1 MNSSSNVTAIDLGAE
16 SGRVI
21 SANLTGNQIS
31 LDIKHRFTNTPVTVQ
46 DTMYWDILRLW
57 HEVQTGLNG
66 CIANKPLSIGID
78 TWGLDFGLLDENGQ
92 LISNPIHYRDK
103 SRIGALEQIS
113 KIIPLEELY
122 ETTGI
127 QLMDINGVCQLFN
140 LSKNTPK
147 LIQNAKTFLTIPDLF
162 NYFLTGE
169 KVCEFTNATTTQAY
183 NPRQVNWAYDM
194 LDKMDIPTHIFPQI
208 IQPGT
213 RIGNYK
219 NIPVVAPACHDTGSA
234 VAAVPAQSEEY
245 AYISSGTWSLI
256 GIEVQSP
263 IINQDSFSANLTNE
277 GGVDNTYR
285 LLKNVMGLWL
295 LQQCRAAW
303 NKEGKSYEYR
313 DLTDMAKKAA
323 PFSTMFDPDYKSFLP
338 PGNMPQRIR
347 EYCINKG
354 QTSPT
359 DIGSMVRCI
368 LESLAFKYRY
378 VLDLLVKVSNR
389 PINTIHIIGGGS
401 QNELLCQMTANA
413 TNCLV
418 VSGPVEATAVG
429 NALVQWWSI
438 GEINSIKEGREI
450 VSHSFDLHYY
460 EPTNH
465 QQWDEYYSKFL
476 DLLQ

>member
-21 SANLTGNQIS
+21 SANFTGSQIS
-31 LDIKHRFTNTPVTVQ
+31 LDIKHRFTNVPVTVQ
-46 DTMYWDILRLW
+46 DTLYWDILRLW
-57 HEVQTGLNG
+57 HEVQTGLN
-66 CIANKPLSIGID
+66 ASFSDKPLSIGID

-103 SRIGALEQIS
+103 SRIGTLDRIS
-113 KIIPLEELY
+113 EVIPLEEIY

-140 LSKNTPK
+140 LAKNSPK

-169 KVCEFTNATTTQAY
+169 RVCEFTNATTTQAY

-194 LDKMDIPTHIFPQI
+194 LDKMDVPTHIFPQI

-219 NIPVVAPACHDTGSA
+219 NIPVIAPACHDTGSA
-234 VAAVPAQSEEY
+234 VAAVPAQTESY
-245 AYISSGTWSLI
+245 SYISSGTWSLI

-263 IINQDSFSANLTNE
+263 IINQDSFTANLTNE

-295 LQQCRAAW
+295 LQQCRATW
-303 NKEGKSYEYR
+303 NSEGKPYEYC
-313 DLTDMAKKAA
+313 DLTEMAKNAV
-323 PFSTMFDPDYKSFLP
+323 PFSTMFDPDHKSFLP

-347 EYCINKG
+347 EYCSNKG
-354 QTSPT
+354 LPSPN
-359 DIGSMVRCI
+359 DIGAMVRCI

-378 VLDLLVKVSNR
+378 VMDLLVRVSNR
-389 PINTIHIIGGGS
+389 PIDTIHIIGGGA

-413 TNCLV
+413 TNRLV
-418 VSGPVEATAVG
+418 VSGPVEATAIG

-438 GEINSIKEGREI
+438 GEIESIKEGREI

-460 EPTNH
+460 EPINH
-465 QQWDEYYSKFL
+465 PQWDEHYTKFL
-476 DLLQ
+476 DLLE